1 MKKNVNSQSFIP
13 DLCSVQ
19 SVFILVLI
27 AELVVI
33 VLTLS
38 ASKLPN
44 FDWNHLGLGSSLALW
59 IILVSAACLCRL
71 RAKLNQLPL
80 VKAAIIS
87 FSLILFVGTAFC
99 ILGEWLLYYAS
110 GDYLYQ
116 TSLFNSLKQLDYWH
130 ALNNILIVA
139 IVSGISLRYFYV
151 QEQLRQRKQA
161 ELEARLAALQARIR
175 PHFLFNSLNSV
186 ASLIVSDP
194 HKAEDMVLHLCD
206 LFRAALSDS
215 DKPHSLEQELELCH
229 SYLQIEQIR
238 LGERLN
244 LEWHVDFQK
253 GPIPQIPKLLIQPLV
268 ENAVYH
274 GIQPMEQGGTI
285 TVEAKSDPEDSQQMI
300 VTISNPLPK
309 PSPDVPQGHQI
320 ALGNIRSRLQ
330 GYFANRANISIS
342 SGECYTVKL
351 SLPVVL
357 N

>member
-1 MKKNVNSQSFIP
+1 MKNNTQTQSFIP

-38 ASKLPN
+38 ASQLPK
-44 FDWNHLGLGSSLALW
+44 FDWSHLGLGSTLALW
-59 IILVSAACLCRL
+59 IILVSAASLCRI
-71 RAKLNQLPL
+71 RKYLNQLAL
-80 VKAAIIS
+80 VKAAAIS
-87 FSLILFVGTAFC
+87 FSLILAIGTIFC
-99 ILGEWLLYYAS
+99 LLGELFLHYAS
-110 GDYLYQ
+110 GSHLFQ
-116 TSLFNSLKQLDYWH
+116 TSLFESFSNLNYWH
-130 ALNNILIVA
+130 ALNNILIIA
-139 IVSGISLRYFYV
+139 IVSGISLRYFFV
-151 QEQLRQRKQA
+151 QEQLRQKKQG

-229 SYLQIEQIR
+229 SYLLIEQMR
-238 LGERLN
+238 LGERLQLQWN
-244 LEWHVDFQK
+244 AELGS
-253 GPIPQIPKLLIQPLV
+253 GPTPQIPKLLIQPLV

-274 GIQPMEQGGTI
+274 GIQPLEQGGII
-285 TVEAKSDPEDSQQMI
+285 TVDVQQTPQQI
-300 VTISNPLPK
+300 TVTVSNPQPK
-309 PSPDVPQGHQI
+309 ISPDIPQGHQI
-320 ALGNIRSRLQ
+320 ALSNIRSRLQ
-330 GYFANRANISIS
+330 AYFENRAKITIS

-351 SLPVVL
+351 SLPVG
-357 N
+357 